1 MAKDRAEE
9 DLIRHLIKQRDDAR
23 EELKVLKEH
32 IEVIAGEGDQ
42 DMEKIRQM
50 TAREQQLL
58 AQNSMLKNLVDRLAG
73 ALDESKA
80 RLIELKREVTSPP
93 ADTPD

>member
-58 AQNSMLKNLVDRLAG
+58 AQNSMLKNLVDR
-73 ALDESKA
+73 
-80 RLIELKREVTSPP
+80 
-93 ADTPD
+93 